1 MSWNPYKRL
10 TKLIAGPE
18 TTVGQVVALDGVET
32 LIELVDGSQIRARG
46 MEVTVGAWVYVK
58 GGVIEGLAPALT
70 GTTIEV

>member
-10 TKLIAGPE
+10 VGILSPAPVTY
-18 TTVGQVVALDGVET
+18 GQVVSLEGYSAVVELRDGA
-32 LIELVDGSQIRARG
+32 QIRARG
-46 MEVTVGAWVYVK
+46 MSVTVGQWVYVR